1 MQFILRS
8 VSMIAVIGFC
18 TTVVAEA
25 QSRQIFF
32 SAAGQLAAGA
42 TDQTPCADIFLF
54 GNATARLSLKNTP
67 LGFEVGVYGLAN
79 AVDTPHETYGTFTWN
94 FANGGKLFL
103 GVPRPA
109 YDSFAISAVDTLFPS
124 LGVSNTAATRSQATF
139 GAMFAG
145 YLPYGIRFE
154 NDTNTLRY
162 AVSLETVPN
171 RDLTIASF
179 GFGVPIGD
187 LMLQSAVEMSWGAN
201 KETSGKVQLTGAVGR
216 VDGGLGLY
224 LGGTSGRS
232 DVLEAFA
239 SFDTTEKITLAGVVQ
254 IPLTGPDDLTAGVSA
269 HYGFS
274 PAIGFSVGVLSDAG
288 AAAAYS
294 VLVNWTF

>member
-8 VSMIAVIGFC
+8 VSMIAVIGLC
-18 TTVVAEA
+18 STGAAEA
-25 QSRQIFF
+25 QGRLMSF
-32 SAAGQLAAGA
+32 SIDGQLVAGV
-42 TDQTPCADIFLF
+42 TDQTPGADIFLF
-54 GNATARLSLKNTP
+54 GNATARLSLENTP
-67 LGFEVGVYGLAN
+67 LGFELGVYGLAN

-94 FANGGKLFL
+94 FAQGGKLYL

-109 YDSFAISAVDTLFPS
+109 FDSFAISAVDTLFPS